1 MRKVTRH
8 NDRTQVLRKCVEPLL
23 FAWKFCQ
30 AFADIENLFVW
41 KFCRAFVDVEKC
53 ICLKILSSICRR
65 WRNCCN
71 FLPSHPPLPNIS
83 ICLIFLYQT
92 FFQFKFSCQI
102 HQGTRLYINYMQH
115 HSNYLKVYQGSL
127 VPPSGSPEWVLGDE
141 HVSCTTCASSTTCTS
156 CTTCTLY
163 FSHYFVT
170 LTTCT
175 LLLQLHVL
183 VLEISPSMTID
194 HRRCVVGSSISVAV
208 YTSNFEGWCKYNGGV
223 CIQWW
228 CTPQWVHWC
237 TLLTMGCIFLC
248 HTSQSIQRRTLPTSM
263 DGTQQCCS
271 TVLMCTSGSKH
282 LSACS
287 TARSITATWG
297 EVVHLS

>member
-1 MRKVTRH
+1 MKMCW
-8 NDRTQVLRKCVEPLL
+8 LK
-23 FAWKFCQ
+23 
-30 AFADIENLFVW
+30 I
-41 KFCRAFVDVEKC
+41 CRAFVDVEKC

-92 FFQFKFSCQI
+92 FFQFKFSRQI
-102 HQGTRLYINYMQH
+102 HQVTRWYINCMQLH
-115 HSNYLKVYQGSL
+115 NMLTTTWKCVHQGSL

-141 HVSCTTCASSTTCTS
+141 HVSCTPCATSTTCTS

-163 FSHYFVT
+163 LSYYFVT

-175 LLLQLHVL
+175 ITTARVGIGDLP
-183 VLEISPSMTID
+183 IND
-194 HRRCVVGSSISVAV
+194 HRPSPMCCWVLNQCRRVHFQLRRVV
-208 YTSNFEGWCKYNGGV
+208 Y
-223 CIQWW
+223 IQWW

-237 TLLTMGCIFLC
+237 TPLTMGCISLC
-248 HTSQSIQRRTLPTSM
+248 HTSQSIQRRTLPTSI

-271 TVLMCTSGSKH
+271 AVLMCTSGFKH
-282 LSACS
+282 LSACSTSGSEHLSVCS

>member
-1 MRKVTRH
+1 MSKSWVRKVTRH

-30 AFADIENLFVW
+30 AFADIE
-41 KFCRAFVDVEKC
+41 KF

-92 FFQFKFSCQI
+92 FFQFKLSCQI
-102 HQGTRLYINYMQH
+102 HQGTRLYINYMQQ

-141 HVSCTTCASSTTCTS
+141 HVSCTPCATSTTCTS

-163 FSHYFVT
+163 LSYYFVT

-175 LLLQLHVL
+175 
-183 VLEISPSMTID
+183 IT
-194 HRRCVVGSSISVAV
+194 
-208 YTSNFEGWCKYNGGV
+208 
-223 CIQWW
+223 
-228 CTPQWVHWC
+228 
-237 TLLTMGCIFLC
+237 
-248 HTSQSIQRRTLPTSM
+248 
-263 DGTQQCCS
+263 
-271 TVLMCTSGSKH
+271 
-282 LSACS
+282 
-287 TARSITATWG
+287 TARVPYWRSPHQWPSTIADVLLG
-297 EVVHLS
+297 PQSV